1 VIQQFDRDVWS
12 ERGIFGGPQSEINSG
27 IEAFERVVKI
37 ATPKGVTIEYTPGH
51 SMQWL
56 GGSRPVFVTVE
67 WPEVLCVAHGVAP
80 QTALQDTF
88 IAVDVTRWTKDEASG
103 VWWIPSI
110 GSARLDTCAGLSE
123 IEAKRFLH
131 EAQENGWVASGVEH
145 YVRLFHLTMGLAKNV
160 APSVAEETVDS
171 YKRSRSIGAAI
182 RDGGAFLRRLVR
194 GDQSVRLP
202 PRETVAPASPP
213 VQTPAPMPPTAEAAK
228 QTTLTDLLHFVQIGA
243 MRGQWFE
250 KHVKRIASRETLD
263 DDCARFVER
272 ATGETVLDLIRLL
285 GYDMSIKGQDDNVMS
300 LWRDIQSAAG
310 VEPKVNAAK
319 KTTLSDLVSFVSMG
333 SIHENWRK
341 EHIANI
347 ADCKKMDGYCA
358 HFVKHATVEEL
369 LELLRVLGYTP
380 SELKR
385 AYILSLWEQIQTAAG
400 ANLKIKKSHEST

>member
-1 VIQQFDRDVWS
+1 MIQQFDRDVWS
-12 ERGIFGGPQSEINSG
+12 EKGIFGGPKSEINSG
-27 IEAFERVVKI
+27 IEAFERVVKL
-37 ATPKGVTIEYTPGH
+37 ATREGVTIEYDPGR
-51 SMQWL
+51 SEQWT
-56 GGSRPVFVTVE
+56 GGSRPVFVTIE

-88 IAVDVTRWTKDEASG
+88 LAVDVTRWIKDDASD
-103 VWWIPSI
+103 VWWVPSI

-123 IEAKRFLH
+123 IEAKRFLR
-131 EAQENGWVASGVEH
+131 EAQENGWVSSGVTH

-171 YKRSRSIGAAI
+171 YRRSGSIGAAI

-194 GDQSVRLP
+194 GHQSVRLP
-202 PRETVAPASPP
+202 PLETVAPAPP
-213 VQTPAPMPPTAEAAK
+213 PAQAPVPMPPTAEAAK

-250 KHVKRIASRETLD
+250 SHIKRIASRETLD
-263 DDCARFVER
+263 DDCTRFVAR
-272 ATGETVLDLIRLL
+272 ATGETVLELIRLL
-285 GYDMSIKGQDDNVMS
+285 GYDMSIKGQDDNVLS

-310 VEPKVNAAK
+310 VEPKVEAVK
-319 KTTLSDLVSFVSMG
+319 KTTLSDLMSFVSMG

-341 EHIANI
+341 EHIDNI
-347 ADCKKMDGYCA
+347 ADSKKMDGYCA

-385 AYILSLWEQIQTAAG
+385 IYILRLWEQIQTAAG
-400 ANLKIKKSHEST
+400 VKPKINNAS